1 MRQLIRSFLASA
13 SLSSRHVRP
22 IVFGLASILA
32 CTTTPAHAQVDML
45 LGTSPKAFVEPEGF
59 YRVIIP
65 SSFQC
70 SVKTRHVE
78 CRGHV
83 GAGALLSIDVADVPA
98 SATVEAASL
107 MKVDEFKKLPH
118 YQAVTQA
125 REAIDG
131 TPVIRTKFTYDR
143 QGNVERPMTVQTV
156 YFIRGNKLF
165 SLHFEVGS
173 RDEGAYSR
181 DLRAF
186 YDSFKPARIDAGGH
200 PVVEDLDPN
209 AKKNNNFENLGI
221 PSTAIIEK
229 NPNMGY

>member
-1 MRQLIRSFLASA
+1 MQRLLHSFLTSA
-13 SLSSRHVRP
+13 SLSSRRVQQ
-22 IVFGLASILA
+22 IACGLVTVFVCMA
-32 CTTTPAHAQVDML
+32 TPVHAQVDML

-70 SVKTRHVE
+70 SVKARHVE

-118 YQAVTQA
+118 YRTVTQV
-125 REAIDG
+125 RESIDG

-156 YFIRGNKLF
+156 YFVRGNKLF

-173 RDEGAYSR
+173 KDEGAYSR

-209 AKKNNNFENLGI
+209 AKKNNTFENLGI